1 MISYVGI
8 YINCTC
14 DLGLIVAT
22 KILQSSFKQTR
33 CRCHFGL
40 NRFAAMP
47 QLPAT
52 VAIIIADD
60 VVYVRD
66 L

>member
-1 MISYVGI
+1 M

-14 DLGLIVAT
+14 DLALIAAN
-22 KILQSSFKQTR
+22 KSLKNWFKQTL
-33 CRCHFGL
+33 CRCCDFGL

-52 VAIIIADD
+52 VAILIADD